1 MNRKIDRI
9 PGSVMDAL
17 TRYAWPGNIRELQNF
32 IERAVILS
40 EGSSLRPPLAE
51 LRETKSKSSMGAT
64 LKEVERKHVLQVLR
78 DTEWVLGG
86 PDGAAARLGMPRTT
100 LIYRMRSLGIQRPAD

>member
-1 MNRKIDRI
+1 
-9 PGSVMDAL
+9 
-17 TRYAWPGNIRELQNF
+17 
-32 IERAVILS
+32 
-40 EGSSLRPPLAE
+40 
-51 LRETKSKSSMGAT
+51 
-64 LKEVERKHVLQVLR
+64 VLR